1 MILFLTSKY
10 KDFMNVNVEIVVVS
24 NNTLKHWVLVYLL
37 SSGSSKVTKFSHFV
51 SRNTWMV

>member
-1 MILFLTSKY
+1 MILFITSKY

-24 NNTLKHWVLVYLL
+24 NNTLKHWVLIYLL

-51 SRNTWMV
+51 S